1 MQWREVSAIAG
12 AIKKNGTPNH
22 LLVNFVTNYPYSH
35 FISYAKLVRDEM
47 TKRKYRTSE
56 SVWEKI
62 ISLDSKWDIIPY
74 NNIYVDK
81 MSKEYF
87 LICYYNLYE
96 KRTCGGISKDFWLM
110 IEDKKNFIIKE
121 E

>member
-1 MQWREVSAIAG
+1 
-12 AIKKNGTPNH
+12 
-22 LLVNFVTNYPYSH
+22 
-35 FISYAKLVRDEM
+35 M

-96 KRTCGGISKDFWLM
+96 KRTCGDISKDFWLM